1 MVIFRESNISND
13 RCWILDVEIVCLFL
27 KVDTLWHL
35 YYVYMLLHYNINHSQ
50 NIELLSWLQLFSS
63 VTMTLDNPCVICN
76 LTCSLIYIYLRL
88 HCASMYFI
96 LKYVIFWKQLF
107 IVMPTFLTM
116 SPKPRLMSIRQ
127 LRIASHLG
135 STYNKYITNTGS
147 VNKNRLAFV

>member
-50 NIELLSWLQLFSS
+50 NIKLLSWLQLFSS

-76 LTCSLIYIYLRL
+76 LTCSLICIYIYIFTLTL
-88 HCASMYFI
+88 CFYVFHFKICYI
-96 LKYVIFWKQLF
+96 LKTIIHCHANVSGNVTKT
-107 IVMPTFLTM
+107 TFNVNQAVKNSQSSGFHVHT
-116 SPKPRLMSIRQ
+116 KI
-127 LRIASHLG
+127 
-135 STYNKYITNTGS
+135 YNKHRNS
-147 VNKNRLAFV
+147 KQE